1 MDAIHVVRVDE
12 SRLLEAGE
20 GCVHAEVEPRYE
32 EVVGVV
38 ISAEGR
44 NVFQNSEYIFFI
56 WQNGYLRLMII

>member
-20 GCVHAEVEPRYE
+20 GCVHADGEPRYE

-56 WQNGYLRLMII
+56 